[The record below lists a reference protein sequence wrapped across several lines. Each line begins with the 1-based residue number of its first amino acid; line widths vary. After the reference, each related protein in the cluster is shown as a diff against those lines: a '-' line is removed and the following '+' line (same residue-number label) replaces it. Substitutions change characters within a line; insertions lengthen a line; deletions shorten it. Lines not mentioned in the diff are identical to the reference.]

1 MSNMSFIKAKTAFFM
16 VFIMAVVGFTA
27 SANAS
32 DIDDWQKN
40 VSSAI
45 AKKQSYPREA
55 LRKSIEGQL
64 KVEIDVDRQG
74 NIVAH
79 NVVTSSRHEV
89 LDREVPKL
97 MDRVSP
103 LPAPPAGVED
113 NQLKL
118 VVPLAWAIQE

>member
-1 MSNMSFIKAKTAFFM
+1 MSNMSFMKAVAAFFVVSVM
-16 VFIMAVVGFTA
+16 SMVGFTV

-32 DIDDWQKN
+32 DIDEWQKDVGN
-40 VSSAI
+40 AI

-64 KVEIDVDRQG
+64 KVEIDVDRDG

-79 NVVTSSRHEV
+79 NVVTSSGHEV

-97 MDRVSP
+97 MSRVSP
-103 LPAPPAGVED
+103 LPAPPAGVPESE
-113 NQLKL
+113 LKM
-118 VVPLAWAIQE
+118 VVPLAWAIQ

>member
-1 MSNMSFIKAKTAFFM
+1 MGKLSKILATVIVATLVAFT
-16 VFIMAVVGFTA
+16 GFVA
-27 SANAS
+27 SANAQ
-32 DIDDWQKN
+32 DISGWQKD
-40 VSSAI
+40 VGQAI

-64 KVEIDVDRQG
+64 KVEIDVDLQG

-79 NVVTSSRHEV
+79 NVVTSSGHEV

-113 NQLKL
+113 SQLKL